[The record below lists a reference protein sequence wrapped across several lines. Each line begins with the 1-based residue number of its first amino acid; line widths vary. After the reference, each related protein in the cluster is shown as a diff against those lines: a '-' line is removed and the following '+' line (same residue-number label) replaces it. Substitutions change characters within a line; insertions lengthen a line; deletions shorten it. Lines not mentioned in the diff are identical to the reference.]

1 MSITAR
7 ALLVEHNIS
16 VWTANKLDKNAT
28 DVVIS
33 QNCAADKAAQVRKNL
48 MAGSSQRKDIAD
60 FAAGCRLWHNTKTLP
75 WANSGARMLP
85 TSMFLH
91 YKHELTERK
100 NQFDSMVSQFLID
113 YPQLVQIS
121 QNYLGSLFNANDYP
135 HVEEVAEKFG
145 YRYVFSPV
153 PDSGHFVVEVE
164 KEELNDLR
172 EQYEADFSTR
182 VNDAMKDAWTR
193 LHKTLTGMSEKL
205 TDAPD
210 EKKRR
215 FHDSFITNA
224 QDLCGLLSHLNVNND
239 PELEKARRGL
249 ETALL
254 GTDVDVIK
262 DSEYARGELK
272 AKVDSVLGQFEW

>member
-16 VWTANKLDKNAT
+16 VWTANKLDKHAT
-28 DVVIS
+28 DVVIT
-33 QNCAADKAAQVRKNL
+33 QNCATDKAAQVRKNL
-48 MAGSSQRKDIAD
+48 MAGSSQRKEIAD
-60 FAAGCRLWHNTKTLP
+60 FAAGCRLWHNVKTLP
-75 WANSGARMLP
+75 WASSGARMLP
-85 TSMFLH
+85 TSMFMD
-91 YKHELTERK
+91 YKQELNDRK
-100 NQFDSMVSQFLID
+100 AKFDSMVSQFLID

-121 QNYLGSLFNANDYP
+121 QNYLGSLFNASDYP
-135 HVEEVAEKFG
+135 SVEEVAEKFG
-145 YRYVFSPV
+145 YRFVFSPV
-153 PDSGHFVVEVE
+153 PDSGHFALDVAS
-164 KEELNDLR
+164 EELNELR

-205 TDAPD
+205 VDAPD

-215 FHDSFITNA
+215 FHDTFITNA

-239 PELEKARRGL
+239 PDLESARRQL
-249 ETALL
+249 EVALMA
-254 GTDVDVIK
+254 TDVDVIK
-262 DSEYARGELK
+262 NSEYARGELK

>member
-48 MAGSSQRKDIAD
+48 MAGSSQRKEIAD

-85 TSMFLH
+85 TSMFME
-91 YKHELTERK
+91 YKQELNDRK
-100 NQFDSMVSQFLID
+100 AKFDSMVSQFLID

-135 HVEEVAEKFG
+135 HMEEVAHKFA
-145 YRYVFSPV
+145 YRYTFSPV
-153 PDSGHFVVEVE
+153 PDSGHFALDVAS
-164 KEELNDLR
+164 EELDELR
-172 EQYEADFSTR
+172 EQYEADFNTR
-182 VNDAMKDAWTR
+182 VNDAMQDAWGR
-193 LHKTLTGMSEKL
+193 LHNTLMKMSEKL

-215 FHDSFITNA
+215 FHDTFITNA

-239 PELEKARRGL
+239 PDLESARRQL
-249 ETALL
+249 ETALMA
-254 GTDVDVIK
+254 TDVDVIK

-272 AKVDSVLGQFEW
+272 SKVDSVLNQFEW

>member
-28 DVVIS
+28 NVVIS

-85 TSMFLH
+85 TSMFMD
-91 YKHELTERK
+91 YKQELNDRK
-100 NQFDSMVSQFLID
+100 AKFDSMVSQFLID

-145 YRYVFSPV
+145 YRFVFSPV
-153 PDSGHFVVEVE
+153 PDSGHFALDVAN
-164 KEELNDLR
+164 EELNDLR
-172 EQYEADFSTR
+172 EQYEADFTTR

>member
-85 TSMFLH
+85 TSMFMD
-91 YKHELTERK
+91 YKQELNDRK
-100 NQFDSMVSQFLID
+100 AQFDSMVSQFLID

-135 HVEEVAEKFG
+135 HVEEVADKLG
-145 YRYVFSPV
+145 YRFVFSPV
-153 PDSGHFVVEVE
+153 PDSGHFALDVAS
-164 KEELNDLR
+164 EELNDLR
-172 EQYEADFSTR
+172 EQYEADFTTR

>member
-28 DVVIS
+28 DVVIT
-33 QNCAADKAAQVRKNL
+33 QNCATDKAAQVRKNL
-48 MAGSSQRKDIAD
+48 MAGSSQRKEIAD

-85 TSMFLH
+85 TSMFME
-91 YKHELTERK
+91 YKQELNDRK
-100 NQFDSMVSQFLID
+100 AKFDSMVSQFLID

-121 QNYLGSLFNANDYP
+121 QNFLGSLFNANDYP
-135 HVEEVAEKFG
+135 HVEEVAEKFA
-145 YRYVFSPV
+145 YRYTFSPV
-153 PDSGHFVVEVE
+153 PDSGHFALDVAS
-164 KEELNDLR
+164 EELNELR
-172 EQYEADFSTR
+172 EQYEADFTTR
-182 VNDAMKDAWTR
+182 VNDAMKDAWGR
-193 LHKTLTGMSEKL
+193 LHKTLMGMSEKL

-215 FHDSFITNA
+215 FHDTFITNA

-239 PELEKARRGL
+239 PDLESARRQL
-249 ETALL
+249 EVALMA
-254 GTDVDVIK
+254 TDVDVIK

>member
-16 VWTANKLDKNAT
+16 VWTANKLDKHAT
-28 DVVIS
+28 DVVIT
-33 QNCAADKAAQVRKNL
+33 QNCATDKAAQVRKNL
-48 MAGSSQRKDIAD
+48 MAGSSQRKEIAD
-60 FAAGCRLWHNTKTLP
+60 FAAGCRLWHNVKTLP

-85 TSMFLH
+85 TSMFMD
-91 YKHELTERK
+91 YKQELNDRK
-100 NQFDSMVSQFLID
+100 AKFDSMVSQFLID

-121 QNYLGSLFNANDYP
+121 QNNLGSLFNASDYP
-135 HVEEVAEKFG
+135 SVEEVAEKFG
-145 YRYVFSPV
+145 YRFVFSPV
-153 PDSGHFVVEVE
+153 PDSGHFALDVAS
-164 KEELNDLR
+164 EELNELR

-205 TDAPD
+205 VDAPD

-215 FHDSFITNA
+215 FHDTFITNA

-239 PELEKARRGL
+239 PDLESARRQL
-249 ETALL
+249 EVALMA
-254 GTDVDVIK
+254 TDVDVIK
-262 DSEYARGELK
+262 NSEYARGELK
-272 AKVDSVLGQFEW
+272 AKVDSVLEQFEW

>member
-85 TSMFLH
+85 TSMFMD
-91 YKHELTERK
+91 YKQELNDRK
-100 NQFDSMVSQFLID
+100 AQFDSMVSQFLID

-135 HVEEVAEKFG
+135 HVEEVADKFG
-145 YRYVFSPV
+145 YRFVFSPV
-153 PDSGHFVVEVE
+153 PDSGHFALDVAS
-164 KEELNDLR
+164 EELNDLR
-172 EQYEADFSTR
+172 EQYEADFTTR

-193 LHKTLTGMSEKL
+193 LHKTLSGMSEKL

>member
-28 DVVIS
+28 NVVIS

-85 TSMFLH
+85 TSMFMD
-91 YKHELTERK
+91 YKQELNDRK
-100 NQFDSMVSQFLID
+100 AQFDSMVSQFLID

-121 QNYLGSLFNANDYP
+121 QNYLGSLFNADDYP

-145 YRYVFSPV
+145 YRFVFSPV
-153 PDSGHFVVEVE
+153 PDSGHFALDVAS
-164 KEELNDLR
+164 EELNDLR

-215 FHDSFITNA
+215 FHDTFITNA
-224 QDLCGLLSHLNVNND
+224 QDLCGLLSHLNVSND
-239 PELEKARRGL
+239 PDLEQARRGL

-272 AKVDSVLGQFEW
+272 AKVDSVLSQFEW

>member
-28 DVVIS
+28 NVVIS

-85 TSMFLH
+85 TSMFMD
-91 YKHELTERK
+91 YKQELNDRK
-100 NQFDSMVSQFLID
+100 AQFDSMVSQFLID

-121 QNYLGSLFNANDYP
+121 QNYLGSLFNAKDYP

-145 YRYVFSPV
+145 YRFVFSPV
-153 PDSGHFVVEVE
+153 PDSGHFALDVAS
-164 KEELNDLR
+164 EELNDLR
-172 EQYEADFSTR
+172 EQYEADFTTR

>member
-85 TSMFLH
+85 TSMFMD
-91 YKHELTERK
+91 YKQELNDRK
-100 NQFDSMVSQFLID
+100 AQFDSMVSQFLID

-135 HVEEVAEKFG
+135 HVEEVADKFG
-145 YRYVFSPV
+145 YRFVFSPV
-153 PDSGHFVVEVE
+153 PDSGHFALDVAS
-164 KEELNDLR
+164 EELNDLR
-172 EQYEADFSTR
+172 EQYEADFTTR

>member
-85 TSMFLH
+85 TSMFMD
-91 YKHELTERK
+91 YKQELNDRK
-100 NQFDSMVSQFLID
+100 AQFDSMVSQFLID

-272 AKVDSVLGQFEW
+272 AKVDSVLDQFEW

>member
-1 MSITAR
+1 
-7 ALLVEHNIS
+7 
-16 VWTANKLDKNAT
+16 
-28 DVVIS
+28 
-33 QNCAADKAAQVRKNL
+33 
-48 MAGSSQRKDIAD
+48 
-60 FAAGCRLWHNTKTLP
+60 LP

-85 TSMFLH
+85 TSMFMD
-91 YKHELTERK
+91 YKQELNDRK
-100 NQFDSMVSQFLID
+100 AQFDSMVSQFLID

-121 QNYLGSLFNANDYP
+121 QNNLGSLFNANDYP
-135 HVEEVAEKFG
+135 HVEEVADKFG
-145 YRYVFSPV
+145 YRFVFSPV
-153 PDSGHFVVEVE
+153 PDSGHFALDVAS
-164 KEELNDLR
+164 EELNDLR
-172 EQYEADFSTR
+172 EQYEADFTTR

-224 QDLCGLLSHLNVNND
+224 QDLCGLLSHLNVSND
-239 PELEKARRGL
+239 PDLEQARRGL

-272 AKVDSVLGQFEW
+272 AKVDSVLSQFEW

>member
-85 TSMFLH
+85 TSMFMD
-91 YKHELTERK
+91 YKQELNDRK
-100 NQFDSMVSQFLID
+100 AQFDSMVSQFLID

-121 QNYLGSLFNANDYP
+121 QNHLGSLFNSDDYP

-145 YRYVFSPV
+145 YRFVFSPV
-153 PDSGHFVVEVE
+153 PDSGHFALDVAS
-164 KEELNDLR
+164 EELNDLR
-172 EQYEADFSTR
+172 EQYEADFTTR

-239 PELEKARRGL
+239 PDLEQARRGL

-272 AKVDSVLGQFEW
+272 AKVDSVLSQFEW

>member
-7 ALLVEHNIS
+7 ALLVEHSIS

-28 DVVIS
+28 DVVIT

-60 FAAGCRLWHNTKTLP
+60 FAAGCRLWHNVKTLP

-85 TSMFLH
+85 TSMFLD
-91 YKHELTERK
+91 YKQELNDRK
-100 NQFDSMVSQFLID
+100 AKFDSMVSQFLID

-121 QNYLGSLFNANDYP
+121 QNYLGSLFNADDYP
-135 HVEEVAEKFG
+135 SVEEVADKFA
-145 YRYVFSPV
+145 YKYVISPV
-153 PDSGHFVVEVE
+153 PDSGHFVLDVAS
-164 KEELNDLR
+164 EEMNELR
-172 EQYEADFSTR
+172 EQYEKDFNTR

-215 FHDSFITNA
+215 FHDTFITNA
-224 QDLCGLLSHLNVNND
+224 QEMCGLLSHLNVNND
-239 PELEKARRGL
+239 PDLESARRQL
-249 ETALL
+249 EVALMA
-254 GTDVDVIK
+254 TDVDVIK
-262 DSEYARGELK
+262 ASEYARGELK
-272 AKVDSVLGQFEW
+272 SKVDNVLGQFEW

>member
-16 VWTANKLDKNAT
+16 VWTANKLDKHAT

-85 TSMFLH
+85 TSMFLD

-272 AKVDSVLGQFEW
+272 AKVDSVLDQFEW

>member
-85 TSMFLH
+85 TSMFMD
-91 YKHELTERK
+91 YKQELNDRK
-100 NQFDSMVSQFLID
+100 AQFDSMVSQFLID

-121 QNYLGSLFNANDYP
+121 QNFLGSLFNANDYP

-145 YRYVFSPV
+145 YRFVFSPV
-153 PDSGHFVVEVE
+153 PDSGHFALDVAS
-164 KEELNDLR
+164 EELNDLR
-172 EQYEADFSTR
+172 EQYEADFTTR

-272 AKVDSVLGQFEW
+272 AKVDSVLDQFEW